1 MVKNRTT
8 STYKATKTSNWS
20 LLLGIAFITLYVHTE
35 AFDPFN
41 TPKLIIL
48 VLLSSWLAGSVFA
61 FIRIDKTK
69 ILTKANLPYL
79 LSITFLLTL
88 VISFVTTDVRIIAL
102 LGDTQ
107 RRNGLLQYTSV
118 IIIFLYAY
126 LKTNFSNAIN
136 IYRTAIVVCA
146 LMSLYGVMQIS
157 GNDFRKWNNPY
168 NSMISTLGNPNF
180 ASAMLAI
187 LFLLSFFALFLKE
200 ISRLFKLVS
209 LIALFFSLYA
219 IIKSQSLQGLITI
232 AVALL
237 AYTSIYVYIQ
247 NKRIGLVVILT
258 SGAFGITAILGMLQ
272 IGPLAAL
279 LYKSSVTVR
288 GYYWQAAGEMFFD
301 KPLTGVGLDRYGAY
315 FKQYRNPE
323 YSLKY
328 GFDITSSNAHNTIL
342 QLFSTAGVF
351 VGITYLIIMLFVL
364 LIGVYKLPRIE
375 PSEQKVLLG
384 LICAFIG
391 FQAQSFISIDNIG
404 ISVWGW
410 LFAGSILG
418 LCWNA
423 EITNTISSKVALP
436 KKERVSFDL
445 YFIQKLT
452 SLLFLVPAIIFSYYL
467 GQSEVNTSK
476 VQAFTAPNSPDN
488 RTIVFSYAKKV
499 FSNPLSDP
507 YYKFI
512 SSLSLYDMGYK
523 EEAYKE
529 INKLLIQDPINLN
542 YLNGLSVLL
551 SIDNK
556 KDEEIEIRKKIATI
570 DPWNA
575 KNYFNL
581 MVIYQDT
588 GDLSSA
594 LAIKS
599 KILSFAS
606 QTEVGRMTEARF
618 TS

>member
-88 VISFVTTDVRIIAL
+88 FISFVTTDVRIIAL

-157 GNDFRKWNNPY
+157 GNDFRNWNNPY

-187 LFLLSFFALFLKE
+187 LFSLSFFALFLNE
-200 ISRLFKLVS
+200 ISRLFKIVS

-232 AVALL
+232 AVSLL
-237 AYTSIYVYIQ
+237 TFLSVYIYLK

-258 SGAFGITAILGMLQ
+258 SGVFGITAILGMLQ

-288 GYYWQAAGEMFFD
+288 GYYWQAAGKMFFD

-315 FKQYRNPE
+315 FKQYRNQE
-323 YSLKY
+323 YSLNY

-342 QLFSTAGVF
+342 QLFSTAGIF
-351 VGITYLIIMLFVL
+351 VGTTYLIIILFVL
-364 LIGVYKLPRIE
+364 LVGVYKLPRIA

-404 ISVWGW
+404 ISIWGW

-418 LCWNA
+418 LCWTAQLTNA
-423 EITNTISSKVALP
+423 SPSSEALP
-436 KKERVSFDL
+436 QKERVTVDF
-445 YFIQKLT
+445 YFKQKLA
-452 SLLFLVPAIIFSYYL
+452 SLIFLVPAVFFSYHL
-467 GQSEVNTSK
+467 GQSEINTSK
-476 VQAFTAPNSPDN
+476 VQSYTAPNLPDN
-488 RTIVFSYAKKV
+488 RTIVFSYANKV
-499 FSNPLSDP
+499 LSNPLSDP
-507 YYKFI
+507 YYKYI
-512 SSLSLYDMGYK
+512 TSISLYDMGYK

-542 YLNGLSVLL
+542 YLNGLSILL

-556 KDEEIEIRKKIATI
+556 KEQEIEIRKKIATI

-581 MVIYQDT
+581 MVIYQDI
-588 GDLSSA
+588 GDLTSA
-594 LAIKS
+594 IEIKS
-599 KILSFAS
+599 KIMSFAS
-606 QTEVGRMTEARF
+606 QTEIGRMTEARF

>member
-1 MVKNRTT
+1 MAKNRIRST
-8 STYKATKTSNWS
+8 SKAEKTSNWT

-48 VLLSSWLAGSVFA
+48 LLLSSWLAGSVFA
-61 FIRIDKTK
+61 SIRTK
-69 ILTKANLPYL
+69 KIQILTKVFLPHL
-79 LSITFLLTL
+79 LSLAFFLTL
-88 VISFVTTDVRIIAL
+88 FISFLATDVRIIAL

-107 RRNGLLQYTSV
+107 RRNGLIQYTSV

-126 LKTNFSNAIN
+126 LNTSFSNAIN
-136 IYRTAIVVCA
+136 IYKTAIVVCA
-146 LMSLYGVMQIS
+146 LMSVYGVMQIS

-187 LFLLSFFALFLKE
+187 LFVLSFFALFLKE

-232 AVALL
+232 AVSLL
-237 AYTSIYVYIQ
+237 AFLSVYIYLK
-247 NKRIGLVVILT
+247 NKKIGLVVILT
-258 SGAFGITAILGMLQ
+258 SGVFGTTAILGMLQ
-272 IGPLAAL
+272 IGPLAAF
-279 LYKSSVTVR
+279 LYKSSITVR
-288 GYYWQAAGEMFFD
+288 GYYWQAAGKMFFD

-315 FKQYRNPE
+315 FKQYRNQE

-351 VGITYLIIMLFVL
+351 VGITYLMIMLFVL
-364 LIGVYKLPRIE
+364 LVGVYKLPRVE
-375 PSEQKVLLG
+375 PSEQKFLLG
-384 LICAFIG
+384 LICALIG

-410 LFAGSILG
+410 LLAGSILG
-418 LCWNA
+418 LCRNA
-423 EITNTISSKVALP
+423 DMDYAGPSEVTLPQKEKVA
-436 KKERVSFDL
+436 VDL
-445 YFIQKLT
+445 YFKRKLV
-452 SLLFLVPAIIFSYYL
+452 SILFLFPAMIFSYYL

-499 FSNPLSDP
+499 FLNPLSDP

-581 MVIYQDT
+581 MVIYQNT

-599 KILSFAS
+599 KIMSFAS